1 MLTKLSI
8 CIFYGKKKMQQ
19 RRLFY
24 DKTRM
29 CFFTIKRLLK
39 KEK

>member
-1 MLTKLSI
+1 MK
-8 CIFYGKKKMQQ
+8 Q